1 MQNLTSLVQN
11 AHKVEKSIEATRKN
25 NKCVYFKLLEQN
37 EWESITQL
45 ANATGLHIATVHA
58 IVHKLADEGLV
69 ELREEVFRSGKEGRF
84 VRLRIIVN
92 ESKIFRYKEL
102 WSRYRK
108 LDGLFKS
115 DVVPLLKE
123 LPLSYLGKLLGYSGN
138 STRRNSSLRCALK
151 KLGWLEGQ

>member
-11 AHKVEKSIEATRKN
+11 AHKIEKMIEATRKN
-25 NKCVYFKLLEQN
+25 NKRVYFKLLEQN
-37 EWESITQL
+37 EWESLTQL

-69 ELREEVFRSGKEGRF
+69 ELRKEVSGNG

-102 WSRYRK
+102 WDRYKK

-115 DVVPLLKE
+115 DVVPLVKE

-138 STRRNSSLRCALK
+138 STRRNSSLRHTLK
-151 KLGWLEGQ
+151 KLGWLE